1 MSTHL
6 ISVLTSFFL
15 VSELVIFILF
25 HFKHGWKGLKAE
37 SHLWNVKKK
46 RKKNQDK
53 DNSLK
58 NTFVWDVLVGMLIRF
73 YFVSI
78 STNSWSL
85 FCQGFTFTLIR
96 NQKGMPVSLHYLLT
110 RKIGPPYHH
119 QCRGGFLIG
128 CLLITGAWG
137 QTLNTKRWLW
147 TTPPLAVI
155 SFGCCSQNIV
165 WGIGTQNY
173 STWPWIST

>member
-1 MSTHL
+1 MTHTFDSEVSL
-6 ISVLTSFFL
+6 HYWMVWPTVRRIASRPSCLTHCLRLSGPFISMTIHPISVLTSFFL
-15 VSELVIFILF
+15 VPELVIFILF
-25 HFKHGWKGLKAE
+25 HFKHGWEGLKAE

-58 NTFVWDVLVGMLIRF
+58 NTFVWDVFVGMLIRF

-128 CLLITGAWG
+128 CLLITGA
-137 QTLNTKRWLW
+137 
-147 TTPPLAVI
+147 
-155 SFGCCSQNIV
+155 
-165 WGIGTQNY
+165 
-173 STWPWIST
+173 

>member
-1 MSTHL
+1 MLSAGSWSSTTETHLHARSPMSTHL

-137 QTLNTKRWLW
+137 QTLNTKNVNLLNW
-147 TTPPLAVI
+147 A
-155 SFGCCSQNIV
+155 
-165 WGIGTQNY
+165 
-173 STWPWIST
+173 